1 MVQNVYFG
9 MYGSYFALNMLAV
22 VHNIVFLIHINT
34 ALSLSHRIYS
44 DSRIVSSH
52 ESNNNNKIIIIICV
66 YYDMT
71 VAHQYSTLKNEKL
84 HIISYTVQTMSTQS
98 YTQSYIAVQFNIWM
112 CQYMS
117 KRRQANTEL
126 YLAKETSMDWTCF
139 ETRPTSA
146 WNYWRQNER

>member
-52 ESNNNNKIIIIICV
+52 ESNNNNKIIIIICTSIHHV
-66 YYDMT
+66 LAYMHSHPFFVMDHLLYNEGDPLGPLLFSNT
-71 VAHQYSTLKNEKL
+71 V
-84 HIISYTVQTMSTQS
+84 
-98 YTQSYIAVQFNIWM
+98 
-112 CQYMS
+112 
-117 KRRQANTEL
+117 
-126 YLAKETSMDWTCF
+126 
-139 ETRPTSA
+139 
-146 WNYWRQNER
+146 

>member
-84 HIISYTVQTMSTQS
+84 HIISYTVQTISTQS
-98 YTQSYIAVQFNIWM
+98 YTQSYIAVQFNI
-112 CQYMS
+112 
-117 KRRQANTEL
+117 
-126 YLAKETSMDWTCF
+126 
-139 ETRPTSA
+139 
-146 WNYWRQNER
+146 